1 MTTAKATLRNR
12 GSGKLEFANNTLRF
26 YVERGRFKKTFDL
39 VREIP
44 VADVENAVAVDKE
57 FSVTWKGVADV
68 FDVESAESAKAL
80 CNEVNAARMQPQEAV
95 EPVAVEPAKPV
106 EAKAAEVKAAL
117 REEVREA
124 EEVEQVE
131 EAPQQQPQEPVKLF
145 ALGRMVGVALDV
157 ADSLFDVLLCLQG
170 RVDWNRVESGL
181 KRAEEYAEGF
191 AGEELFTLSL
201 DFAGVLSAVKLRGAG
216 EVGKEIFEVL
226 KLMFEYFKGLSV
238 PAERLGNA
246 HPSCEDAGKMVLAGY
261 LLDDVALGVVVGDC
275 EVAKEGDKLVG
286 VLEDLSKET
295 GVEMDAVA
303 VKAAVGRLIAEK
315 AGEAAVAEGRAVF
328 RKQLEELLNV

>member
-1 MTTAKATLRNR
+1 MTTAKASLRDR
-12 GSGKLEFANNTLRF
+12 GSGSLEFSDNTLRF
-26 YVERGRFKKTFDL
+26 YVERGRFKKTSDL

-44 VADVENAVAVDKE
+44 LADVENAVAVDKE

-80 CNEVNAARMQPQEAV
+80 CDEVNAARMQPQEVV
-95 EPVAVEPAKPV
+95 EAFVEPAKPV